1 MADNNEYLIQPG
13 KLNINE
19 LKNVYHNK
27 YSIYRIAPDAKMN
40 MNASVNNIK
49 LLLQNNN
56 MQSVYGVNTGFGKLA
71 STQIDLE
78 NLTKLQHNLIQ
89 SHCTGVGE
97 LLDDSFVRLVT
108 ILKVGSL
115 ARGYSGIR
123 FEVLESLLTLI
134 NNEYYPC
141 VPGKGSVGASGD
153 LAPLAHLVAPL
164 IGVGKVRKNG
174 KIITALQALEECRLE
189 KIDMQPLEGLSL
201 LNGTQVST
209 ALALKGLFK
218 IRAVFEASL
227 KASAFSLIAVEGNT
241 APFDSRIH
249 NLRGHQG
256 QIAVAEKMRHL
267 LLEGIPKEF
276 LNKSGR
282 VQDPYSFR
290 CLPQVLGACLDQMNF
305 IENILEIEA
314 NAVTN
319 NPISLFETNEFI
331 SGGNFH
337 AEPVAFAADML
348 AIICTEISSLSE
360 RRTSILLDSNLSG
373 LPPFLVNNS
382 GLNSGFMIAQ
392 VTAAALVS
400 ENKSKSFPCSVDS
413 IPTSANQE
421 DHVSMATHAANRIS
435 ELAENAAYVVTI
447 ELLSAVQACDLRK
460 VNKFSGNLQNI
471 YNQIRTKVA
480 FYDQDRYLA
489 DDIEYVKQ
497 LIFESK
503 V

>member
-1 MADNNEYLIQPG
+1 
-13 KLNINE
+13 
-19 LKNVYHNK
+19 
-27 YSIYRIAPDAKMN
+27 
-40 MNASVNNIK
+40 
-49 LLLQNNN
+49 
-56 MQSVYGVNTGFGKLA
+56 
-71 STQIDLE
+71 
-78 NLTKLQHNLIQ
+78 
-89 SHCTGVGE
+89 
-97 LLDDSFVRLVT
+97 
-108 ILKVGSL
+108 
-115 ARGYSGIR
+115 
-123 FEVLESLLTLI
+123 
-134 NNEYYPC
+134 
-141 VPGKGSVGASGD
+141 
-153 LAPLAHLVAPL
+153 
-164 IGVGKVRKNG
+164 
-174 KIITALQALEECRLE
+174 
-189 KIDMQPLEGLSL
+189 
-201 LNGTQVST
+201 
-209 ALALKGLFK
+209 
-218 IRAVFEASL
+218 
-227 KASAFSLIAVEGNT
+227 
-241 APFDSRIH
+241 
-249 NLRGHQG
+249 
-256 QIAVAEKMRHL
+256 
-267 LLEGIPKEF
+267 
-276 LNKSGR
+276 
-282 VQDPYSFR
+282 
-290 CLPQVLGACLDQMNF
+290 MNF

-435 ELAENAAYVVTI
+435 ELAENAAYVVAI